1 MPAARTLHV
10 RCATWEQVDTFL
22 SRKLRKGRY
31 LSMKVPF
38 AAKLGAHVT
47 LGLELPTEVVV
58 AIEGVVQRASA
69 VEGDGAR
76 TWIEVE
82 LIGLTDEVQARI
94 RALGASAKAVS
105 GPTQPTP
112 TPTDPAA
119 KPPAPT
125 RAKKPSTQ
133 VVEELPAGERD
144 LFQHLSSELRRLRSA
159 AVHEVLGVPYDAGPD
174 DVRDAWKALVRRFH
188 PDLVARRGA
197 PAISHLAEELTI
209 LANRAYDRLRTA
221 LVLEGHA
228 TAVGSRVQPPPGWL
242 VGFEDLQSADRS
254 PPVGASPTRQ
264 PFPRAQTPPPIAQ
277 VMPAPSSTGQ
287 GGEAF
292 EQRARSMLG
301 QGDANAAREVLA
313 AALVVYPRSKPLRSL
328 YYVASALAALA
339 DGEVMLAQ
347 SQLETALAHHE
358 RCLEAAQLLE
368 LLRKH
373 GPSDR
378 EAMRRV
384 FL

>member
-1 MPAARTLHV
+1 MASARTLHV
-10 RCATWEQVDTFL
+10 RCATWEQVDVFL

-38 AAKLGAHVT
+38 AAKLGSSVT
-47 LGLELPTEVVV
+47 LGLELPTEVVM
-58 AIEGVVQRASA
+58 AIDGIVQRASA
-69 VEGDGAR
+69 MEGEGTR

-82 LIGLTDEVQARI
+82 LVGLTDEVQARI
-94 RALGASAKAVS
+94 KSLAVAARAPTTPPSS
-105 GPTQPTP
+105 GPKPPPPPRGKKSSTQPI
-112 TPTDPAA
+112 
-119 KPPAPT
+119 
-125 RAKKPSTQ
+125 
-133 VVEELPAGERD
+133 EELPAGERD
-144 LFQHLSSELRRLRSA
+144 LFQHLSSELRRLRAA
-159 AVHEVLGVPYDAGPD
+159 AVHEVLGIAREAGPD
-174 DVRDAWKALVRRFH
+174 DVREAWRNLVRRFH

-221 LVLEGHA
+221 LVAEGHA
-228 TAVGSRVQPPPGWL
+228 TAAGSRVQPPPGWL

-254 PPVGASPTRQ
+254 PPVARPPSM
-264 PFPRAQTPPPIAQ
+264 PRTQTPPPIAA
-277 VMPAPSSTGQ
+277 VMPAPASTGQ

-292 EQRARSMLG
+292 EQRARTMLA

-328 YYVASALAALA
+328 YYVASALAALG

-347 SQLETALAHHE
+347 SQLETALAHYE
-358 RCLEAAQLLE
+358 QCIEAAQLLE